1 MYNCFKELSTDI
13 VFNVLYIYIF
23 FILFYIMYNIHVVK
37 RFRAHCGF
45 YAIENKLLLL
55 IIIINACGFCAPNC
69 LFYQSQ
75 FSVFNQIVELS
86 HALLIHNNLL
96 MVVFIKYI

>member
-55 IIIINACGFCAPNC
+55 LLLYSRSTILITLDSPTQTKIWMKSSSK
-69 LFYQSQ
+69 YMK
-75 FSVFNQIVELS
+75 SV
-86 HALLIHNNLL
+86 HN
-96 MVVFIKYI
+96 

>member
-55 IIIINACGFCAPNC
+55 LYIIIIKRLGEILLSYIANTSHTHSP
-69 LFYQSQ
+69 
-75 FSVFNQIVELS
+75 SVDVVSIT
-86 HALLIHNNLL
+86 ALHSW
-96 MVVFIKYI
+96 

>member
-55 IIIINACGFCAPNC
+55 LLLLCG
-69 LFYQSQ
+69 LLQSLKLGTHHAT
-75 FSVFNQIVELS
+75 FVGPTIV
-86 HALLIHNNLL
+86 
-96 MVVFIKYI
+96 VCRDDDDDC